1 MNLPYN
7 LTSYPNYL
15 GHLSQRESSVSWES
29 SLFPALVQTGCYQYL
44 MFYACTL
51 LVPKCD
57 PLTRQR
63 VPPCR
68 SARTSDRRLSLLF
81 ASYVSLPRR
90 SLCRNAKAK
99 CESVLGIVGLQ
110 WPEDADCGQFP
121 EEGGNATCLLPEAG
135 VDGTDAVVVA
145 MLSLLT

>member
-7 LTSYPNYL
+7 TTSYPNFL
-15 GHLSQRESSVSWES
+15 GHQSQRESSVSWES

-57 PLTRQR
+57 PATTQR

-68 SARTSDRRLSLLF
+68 FVVLVTGYRFVISQGSEPPSPPPPPSTSQVP
-81 ASYVSLPRR
+81 VSERQR
-90 SLCRNAKAK
+90 SL
-99 CESVLGIVGLQ
+99 
-110 WPEDADCGQFP
+110 
-121 EEGGNATCLLPEAG
+121 
-135 VDGTDAVVVA
+135 
-145 MLSLLT
+145 

>member
-7 LTSYPNYL
+7 TTSSPNFL
-15 GHLSQRESSVSWES
+15 GHQSQRESSVSWEA

-57 PLTRQR
+57 PLTALR

-68 SARTSDRRLSLLF
+68 SVPLSGGWQPVLSQRARPRPPGLCAGPPSPSVRRF
-81 ASYVSLPRR
+81 
-90 SLCRNAKAK
+90 
-99 CESVLGIVGLQ
+99 
-110 WPEDADCGQFP
+110 
-121 EEGGNATCLLPEAG
+121 
-135 VDGTDAVVVA
+135 
-145 MLSLLT
+145 